1 MWPLSEYMN
10 FKLEVNLWLKFLSV
24 FFRIVYNKII
34 LILDIHILV
43 IVWFFY
49 SECGAKVELLSAK
62 QLKRKFPWLNTD
74 GIAMGSYG
82 YENEGWSKVRS
93 LLEHS
98 CTILISFKI
107 VVIFNISS
115 NDFVFEFYV
124 SWCGIKN
131 DHIFWKKW
139 GPSHY
144 ALKVNGFCA
153 NSTFLL

>member
-1 MWPLSEYMN
+1 MN

-82 YENEGWSKVRS
+82 YENEGWSKVR
-93 LLEHS
+93 
-98 CTILISFKI
+98 
-107 VVIFNISS
+107 
-115 NDFVFEFYV
+115 
-124 SWCGIKN
+124 
-131 DHIFWKKW
+131 
-139 GPSHY
+139 
-144 ALKVNGFCA
+144 
-153 NSTFLL
+153 